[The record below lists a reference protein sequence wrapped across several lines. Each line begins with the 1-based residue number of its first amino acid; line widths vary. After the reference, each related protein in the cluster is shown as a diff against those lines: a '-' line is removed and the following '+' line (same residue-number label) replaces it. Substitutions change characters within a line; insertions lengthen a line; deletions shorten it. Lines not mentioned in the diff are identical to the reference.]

1 MKEKS
6 FHTQEDVQNEIRS
19 AAESIFS
26 ALYHDGDMEL
36 EALQEKLNWKSPIF
50 DWALGWLVGKEDVQV
65 TPHNASFLLRRTAP
79 APAVFP
85 LRGD

>member
-1 MKEKS
+1 MDGKA
-6 FHTQEDVQNEIRS
+6 FNVQEEIRT

-26 ALYHDGDMEL
+26 ALYHDGEMTLDT
-36 EALQEKLNWKSPIF
+36 LQEKTNWRSPIF
-50 DWALGWLVGKEDVQV
+50 DWALGWLVGKEDVEV
-65 TPHNASFLLRRTAP
+65 KPLDGSFIFRRAAP